1 MRYRSQ
7 RNTLC
12 VAILAALLGTS
23 PLWAQQENIDE
34 RLRELERRVELLQE
48 VLAAG
53 QDSAQI
59 AEIRRQIDAI
69 TREIEELK
77 LGQEVVVQADTGV
90 YGLGPAASKVYRV
103 KQGVSIGG
111 YGEMLYQNFADSR
124 EDGSP
129 SGQKDQ
135 LDFLRGVVYVGYKF
149 NDRILFNSEIEIEHA
164 SSGQAGSVSLE
175 FAYLDYFIAG
185 PITARGGLV
194 LVPMGFISEQH
205 EPTTFLGSERPAT
218 ERYIIPTTWRE
229 NGLGIFGQ
237 VAGFEYRGYVVNGLD
252 AIGDGSSKAMGFSAE
267 GLRGGRQKGSKAVAE
282 DFAGVARV
290 DYVGVLGLS
299 FGTSVYAGNSG
310 QGNVVPTD
318 SSATIGALTVIWEGH
333 AQYRSHGLD
342 LRGLFALAH
351 VDDVVGI
358 NAAQGY
364 TGNESVGERLKG
376 WYLQGGYDVLHG
388 ANTEHQ
394 LVPYV
399 RYEQINTQDRI
410 PDGFSADPANDRQII
425 TIGAEW
431 KPILN
436 LVVKTDYLIN
446 KNEADTGVNQFNVN
460 IGYLF

>member
-1 MRYRSQ
+1 M
-7 RNTLC
+7 L
-12 VAILAALLGTS
+12 
-23 PLWAQQENIDE
+23 
-34 RLRELERRVELLQE
+34 
-48 VLAAG
+48 AG

-77 LGQEVVVQADTGV
+77 LGQEIVVQADTGV

-111 YGEMLYQNFADSR
+111 YGEMLYQNFAASR

-164 SSGQAGSVSLE
+164 STGQAGSVSLE
-175 FAYLDYFIAG
+175 FAYLDYFIAD
-185 PITARGGLV
+185 PIAARAGLV
-194 LVPMGFISEQH
+194 LVPMGFINEQH

-229 NGLGIFGQ
+229 NGLGVFGQ
-237 VAGFEYRGYVVNGLD
+237 VRGFAYRGFVVNGLD
-252 AIGDGSSKAMGFSAE
+252 AVGDGSSKAKGFSAE

-290 DYVGVLGLS
+290 DYMGVLGLLL
-299 FGTSVYAGNSG
+299 GTSVYAGNSG

-333 AQYRSHGLD
+333 AQYRAHGLD
-342 LRGLFALAH
+342 LRGLFALAN
-351 VDDVVGI
+351 VDDVGGI

-364 TGNESVGERLKG
+364 IGDESVGERLTG

-388 ANTEHQ
+388 VNTEHQ

-399 RYEQINTQDRI
+399 RYEQINTQDQV
-410 PDGFSADPANDRQII
+410 PEGFFANPANDRQMI

-436 LVVKTDYLIN
+436 LAVKADYLIN
-446 KNEADTGVNQFNVN
+446 KNKADTGVNQFNVN

>member
-1 MRYRSQ
+1 MSYKQQRSAIWS
-7 RNTLC
+7 LVL
-12 VAILAALLGTS
+12 VASLVAT
-23 PLWAQQENIDE
+23 PLWGQQEDIEE
-34 RLRELERRVELLQE
+34 RLRDLERRVELLQE
-48 VLAAG
+48 MLAG

-77 LGQEVVVQADTGV
+77 LGQEVVVEADIGL

-103 KQGVSIGG
+103 QQGVSIGG
-111 YGEMLYQNFADSR
+111 YGEMLYQNFAASR
-124 EDGSP
+124 ENGSP
-129 SGQKDQ
+129 AGVKDQ

-149 NDRILFNSEIEIEHA
+149 NDRILFNSEIEFEHA
-164 SSGQAGSVSLE
+164 STSQAGSVSLE
-175 FAYLDYFIAG
+175 FAYLDYFIAD
-185 PITARGGLV
+185 PIAARAGLV
-194 LVPMGFISEQH
+194 LVPMGFINEQH

-229 NGLGIFGQ
+229 NGLGVFGQ
-237 VAGFEYRGYVVNGLD
+237 AGGFAYRGYVVNGLD
-252 AIGDGSSKAMGFSAE
+252 AIGGGSSKASGFSAE

-290 DYVGVLGLS
+290 DYMGVLSLL

-310 QGNVVPTD
+310 QSNVVPTD

-333 AQYRSHGLD
+333 AQYRAHGLD
-342 LRGLFALAH
+342 LRGLFALAN

-364 TGNESVGERLKG
+364 TGDESVGERLTG
-376 WYLQGGYDVLHG
+376 WYLQGGYDVLHSV
-388 ANTEHQ
+388 NTPHQ

-399 RYEQINTQDRI
+399 RYEQINTQDRV
-410 PDGFSADPANDRQII
+410 PQGFSANPANDRQMI
-425 TIGAEW
+425 TVGAEW

-436 LVVKTDYLIN
+436 LAVKADYLIN